1 MNMVIHIGSF
11 LPRELFHECYFLLIH
26 FWGSLQ
32 NLSFPLEHYR
42 YSSGKN
48 SFWYKTMHLK
58 QIGFLFL
65 YWCVIYATTCL
76 QNFVQGYFRMLPIL
90 CLRCPILQMVFIIF
104 FPELLSLFFHCT
116 NSLIHHI
123 QRLSHL
129 GLGYYERSKTPKLL
143 LHTMQLARAYG
154 NILSQ

>member
-1 MNMVIHIGSF
+1 MGMNMVIHIGSF

-76 QNFVQGYFRMLPIL
+76 LNFVHGYFCMLPIL

-129 GLGYYERSKTPKLL
+129 GLGYYERSKTPSFSC
-143 LHTMQLARAYG
+143 TPC
-154 NILSQ
+154 S